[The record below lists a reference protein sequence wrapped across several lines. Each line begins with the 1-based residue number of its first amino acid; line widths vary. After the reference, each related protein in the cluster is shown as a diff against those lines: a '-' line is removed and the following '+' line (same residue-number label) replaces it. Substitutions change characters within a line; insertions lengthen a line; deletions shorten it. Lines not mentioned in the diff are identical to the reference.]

1 MLDAVMNASAIFG
14 IILLVLGAGLFWP
27 EFCRQRGWGL
37 TATLSPLLFLLWV
50 FLVAIV
56 YLG

>member
-1 MLDAVMNASAIFG
+1 MINAVAIASAIFG
-14 IILLVLGAGLFWP
+14 IILLILGSAFFWP

-37 TATLSPLLFLLWV
+37 TATLTPLLLLIWFFLSAVL
-50 FLVAIV
+50 

>member
-1 MLDAVMNASAIFG
+1 MINAVAIASAIFG
-14 IILLVLGAGLFWP
+14 IILLILGSAFFWP

-37 TATLSPLLFLLWV
+37 TATLTPLLFLTWC
-50 FLVAIV
+50 FLVVAI

>member
-1 MLDAVMNASAIFG
+1 MINAVAVASAIFG
-14 IILLVLGAGLFWP
+14 VILLMLGSAFFWP

-37 TATLSPLLFLLWV
+37 TAALSPLLFLTWC
-50 FLVAIV
+50 FLVAAV